1 MRSITSLTDLTSLT
15 SLTSRDRHRHGA
27 TATPAGGTRRRHL
40 AVLSATALAA
50 ATLLAGNGAADAA
63 ISPGGGRNPDR
74 TPVFLRDAQGL
85 ALRLCTDTVNCEP
98 AAEAGEI
105 GSYFSAEAEL
115 GPMRAIWGID
125 AAFLEDAADNI
136 TDRPALT
143 SSALFRAEGLRPNR
157 RYTIRGPWGTHRC
170 TTDGQGQLTNK
181 NCLFERGGEAGGALR
196 GGPVKSFL
204 RAAASPAGFVGSL
217 EIPRRVTGSPSGFN
231 RVTLTGPGANFRT
244 NLIAVSGQLADN
256 IPMAAVRKDSLRLG
270 NKNKARPTQR
280 VLRVRN
286 VGTAPLSVRI
296 AKSGDNPGRFRVV
309 NNCSG
314 VAPGRACG
322 IEVTYRPRRNAVNTA
337 AMTLTTNGL
346 RAPQRVTLTG
356 IGPS

>member
-15 SLTSRDRHRHGA
+15 SLTSRDRHRRGA

-136 TDRPALT
+136 TDRPTLT

-181 NCLFERGGEAGGALR
+181 NCLFERGGEAGGRLGA
-196 GGPVKSFL
+196 GPIKSFL
-204 RAAASPAGFVGSL
+204 YTRLAPRGFLGDLVV
-217 EIPRRVTGSPSGFN
+217 PQRVTGSPTGFN
-231 RVTLTGPGANFRT
+231 RVTLRGPGVRART
-244 NLIAVSGQLADN
+244 RFFVLGGQMAEDQ
-256 IPMAAVRKDSLRLG
+256 PMALMGRSQLRLG
-270 NKNKARPTQR
+270 SRSSGATVTKTLHYRS
-280 VLRVRN
+280 
-286 VGTAPLSVRI
+286 VGTAPVTMRI
-296 AKSGDNPGRFRVV
+296 RKAGNHPGAFRVTRGCGELAPRQSCRIEVTFNPGRLDRFARLVVTDNTLAGKRRVF
-309 NNCSG
+309 
-314 VAPGRACG
+314 
-322 IEVTYRPRRNAVNTA
+322 
-337 AMTLTTNGL
+337 
-346 RAPQRVTLTG
+346 LTG
-356 IGPS
+356 IAPR